1 MAWPNPTPRPVATST
16 EAPLHIPV
24 VFGGPS
30 VPRGPHGMETTKT
43 AGTPVRATAFAPK
56 VKGPTPFDPDLL
68 AEAIALSAS
77 FGSSGGAKG
86 EAAKNRA
93 PRDRVIR
100 PMPKRGASPPK
111 RGENQLLE
119 PRASAISLH
128 SPAPAIAPPAVPSM
142 RPRIGAPAPPV
153 RAQHYTI
160 APPSPPSKV
169 AVHVPAQVATSS
181 AKIPASLSSSDSFI
195 KSALVKFK
203 AKDKM
208 TSPSTGSATG
218 TGTGTA
224 SSSSSVST
232 PAAAPQVAPAPA
244 AIQVS
249 PDAWECSGKMTANDP
264 AAKAEEAEEA
274 TCSLEEVRAA
284 TKAAAAAAKEV
295 AKEVTKEVAE
305 PVVGSWETHNA
316 SISATFTPLHA
327 GYHDV
332 AVKSKEMLAAQ
343 MNVLIEQEKLQ
354 PEQEVEAATTKSEAS
369 RLSTH
374 GLTKAEVEAKIVEHM
389 KGRHRVQELQ
399 KLAKEAF
406 AKTTADLLTIDEN
419 LSILV
424 ESLYQV

>member
-218 TGTGTA
+218 TGTA

-264 AAKAEEAEEA
+264 AAKAEEA

-295 AKEVTKEVAE
+295 AKEVAE

-389 KGRHRVQELQ
+389 KNRHRVQELQ
-399 KLAKEAF
+399 KMAKEAF

>member
-93 PRDRVIR
+93 ARDRVIR
-100 PMPKRGASPPK
+100 PMPKRGASPFK

-128 SPAPAIAPPAVPSM
+128 SPTPAIAPPAVPSM

-208 TSPSTGSATG
+208 TSPSTGSV

-295 AKEVTKEVAE
+295 AKEVAE
-305 PVVGSWETHNA
+305 PVVGSWETNNA

-343 MNVLIEQEKLQ
+343 MNGLIEQEKLQ

-389 KGRHRVQELQ
+389 KDRHRVQELQ

-406 AKTTADLLTIDEN
+406 AKNTADLLTIDEN

>member
-1 MAWPNPTPRPVATST
+1 
-16 EAPLHIPV
+16 
-24 VFGGPS
+24 
-30 VPRGPHGMETTKT
+30 
-43 AGTPVRATAFAPK
+43 
-56 VKGPTPFDPDLL
+56 
-68 AEAIALSAS
+68 
-77 FGSSGGAKG
+77 
-86 EAAKNRA
+86 
-93 PRDRVIR
+93 
-100 PMPKRGASPPK
+100 
-111 RGENQLLE
+111 
-119 PRASAISLH
+119 
-128 SPAPAIAPPAVPSM
+128 
-142 RPRIGAPAPPV
+142 
-153 RAQHYTI
+153 
-160 APPSPPSKV
+160 
-169 AVHVPAQVATSS
+169 
-181 AKIPASLSSSDSFI
+181 
-195 KSALVKFK
+195 
-203 AKDKM
+203 
-208 TSPSTGSATG
+208 
-218 TGTGTA
+218 
-224 SSSSSVST
+224 
-232 PAAAPQVAPAPA
+232 
-244 AIQVS
+244 
-249 PDAWECSGKMTANDP
+249 MTANDP

-274 TCSLEEVRAA
+274 TCSLEEVRVA

-295 AKEVTKEVAE
+295 AKEVAE

-369 RLSTH
+369 LLSTH

>member
-30 VPRGPHGMETTKT
+30 VPRGPYGMETTKT

-100 PMPKRGASPPK
+100 PMPKRGASPVK

-218 TGTGTA
+218 TGTA

-295 AKEVTKEVAE
+295 AKEVAE

-343 MNVLIEQEKLQ
+343 MNVLIEQEKRQ
-354 PEQEVEAATTKSEAS
+354 PEQEVEAANTKSEAS
-369 RLSTH
+369 RLSTD

>member
-30 VPRGPHGMETTKT
+30 VPRGPYSMETTKT

-100 PMPKRGASPPK
+100 PMPKRGASPVK

-208 TSPSTGSATG
+208 TSSSTGSA

-224 SSSSSVST
+224 SSSSSIST
-232 PAAAPQVAPAPA
+232 PAAAPQVAPTPA

-295 AKEVTKEVAE
+295 AKEVAE